1 MGLMKQSSSGVPDQR
16 GARSHGPKTLFELIE
31 SGEFPDR
38 EHVSQA
44 AGTQPIAY
52 NTSIFG

>member
-44 AGTQPIAY
+44 AGTQSIAY